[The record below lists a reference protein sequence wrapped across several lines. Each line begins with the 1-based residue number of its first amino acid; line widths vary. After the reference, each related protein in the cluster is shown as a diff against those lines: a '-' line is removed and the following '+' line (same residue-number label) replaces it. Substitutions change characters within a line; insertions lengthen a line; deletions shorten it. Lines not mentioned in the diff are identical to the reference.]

1 MQNLQFYKVRKKQLK
16 LTNLLIAEKSGL
28 PRRTVEDFFSGSTT
42 NPRIDTVLAINKVL
56 GIKSDAD
63 WTDEDTV
70 AGVGNHSTF
79 LSAAEW
85 EWLEL
90 RSEIIEAR
98 GEEYLNTLI
107 ELIKTLSKK

>member
-1 MQNLQFYKVRKKQLK
+1 MINLEFYKARKKQLK
-16 LTNLLIAEKSGL
+16 LTNMLISEKSGL
-28 PRRTVEDFFSGSTT
+28 PRRTVEDFFSGAST
-42 NPRIDTVLAINKVL
+42 NPTFNTINAINIVL
-56 GIKSDAD
+56 GIKSDSD
-63 WTDEDTV
+63 WLEEDNA

>member
-1 MQNLQFYKVRKKQLK
+1 MINLQFYKARKKQLK
-16 LTNLLIAEKSGL
+16 LTNSIISEQARL
-28 PRRTVEDFFSGSTT
+28 PRRTVEDFFSGASP
-42 NPRIDTVLAINKVL
+42 NPTFNTITAINKVL
-56 GIKSDAD
+56 DIKSDAD
-63 WTDEDTV
+63 WADEDTA

-98 GEEYLNTLI
+98 GEQYLNTLT
-107 ELIKTLSKK
+107 ELIRTLSKK

>member
-1 MQNLQFYKVRKKQLK
+1 MQNLEFYRERKKYLK
-16 LTNLLIAEKSGL
+16 LTNKKIAALANL
-28 PRRTVEDFFSGSTT
+28 PLRTVEQVMCGASA
-42 NPRIDTVLAINKVL
+42 NPRIETVTAINKVL

-63 WTDEDTV
+63 WTDEDTA

-98 GEEYLNTLI
+98 GEQYLNTLT
-107 ELIKTLSKK
+107 ELIKLLSKK